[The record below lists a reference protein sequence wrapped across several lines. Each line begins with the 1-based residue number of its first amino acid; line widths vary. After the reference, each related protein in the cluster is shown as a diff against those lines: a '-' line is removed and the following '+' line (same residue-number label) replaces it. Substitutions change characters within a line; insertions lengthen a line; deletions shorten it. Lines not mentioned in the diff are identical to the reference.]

1 MIQITIRC
9 HPRVPVPSE
18 ELELWLERE
27 LDLLRDEVPQG
38 TVRLSSLTQHLPS
51 SDIDVGWLIELEMPE
66 DGPVI
71 EGRDLAGAMRDMQLL
86 GLQPT
91 LLTHVTEYGAPAGI
105 GDPVIGSNGHLTP
118 LQADGPTGTIE
129 P

>member
-9 HPRVPVPSE
+9 HPRVPVASE
-18 ELELWLERE
+18 ELELWLEQE
-27 LDLLRDEVPQG
+27 LDLLRNEVPQG

-66 DGPVI
+66 DGPVV

-91 LLTHVTEYGAPAGI
+91 LLTHVTEYGARAPI
-105 GDPVIGSNGHLTP
+105 GDPIVGANGHLTP
-118 LQADGPTGTIE
+118 WQAGGPTETIE